1 MESFNDLELAA
12 NETPPSPHVRMCML
26 EQMAEAL
33 EDQMA
38 ALYRRA
44 AAFEQ
49 EEFLLYGEIE
59 ERQTGINRL
68 RLKLEGLRS
77 DRVGVLNKI
86 EAITGEAAALREE
99 VFRHEEA
106 VVLAAIER
114 SQEGEYLAIAD
125 QSERDGG
132 QYADPASRHSQFFR
146 RATLDEHEA

>member
-1 MESFNDLELAA
+1 MESLKEMELAV
-12 NETPPSPHVRMCML
+12 NGTPPSPQVRMCML

-33 EDQMA
+33 EDQIA

-59 ERQTGINRL
+59 ERQTAINRL

-77 DRVGVLNKI
+77 DRVGVLNQI
-86 EAITGEAAALREE
+86 EAITTEAAALREE

-114 SQEGEYLAIAD
+114 SQEGEYLAFND
-125 QSERDGG
+125 PDEHD
-132 QYADPASRHSQFFR
+132 YADLSARHSQFFR
-146 RATLDEHEA
+146 RATLDEREA

>member
-1 MESFNDLELAA
+1 MESLNEMELAV
-12 NETPPSPHVRMCML
+12 NGTPPSPQVRMCML

-33 EDQMA
+33 EDQIA

-59 ERQTGINRL
+59 ERQTAINRL

-77 DRVGVLNKI
+77 DRVGVLNRI
-86 EAITGEAAALREE
+86 EAITTEAAALREE

-114 SQEGEYLAIAD
+114 SQEGEYLAFND
-125 QSERDGG
+125 PDEHD
-132 QYADPASRHSQFFR
+132 YADLSSGHSQFFR
-146 RATLDEHEA
+146 RATLDEREA